1 MICKERSES
10 RSVVVE
16 EATADVRLN
25 VYRRTVNA
33 SLAAV
38 AKTTDQALL
47 FRRAPF
53 SLSLR
58 GR

>member
-1 MICKERSES
+1 
-10 RSVVVE
+10 VVVE

-25 VYRRTVNA
+25 VYRRTVKA